1 MKSIQ
6 NPTVCIKSFK
16 STTICF
22 SMVDLLCKFL
32 IPTEINL
39 FYIFHNNNNKAVF
52 PGCNFSFMARQ
63 CYARGKDEGI
73 NNTELNSVITII
85 THLEGVVYFYVFF
98 ALLFKFLSTSS
109 ESWDKGKVTPISKDI
124 FLFWFLTATS
134 LCFKFNVFVS
144 YHLFMFFHCN
154 KQNAFEKTNLIE
166 QKKEDITL
174 QNSAGGK
181 YIYGP
186 PNFIYA
192 RKKRC
197 QIRYNAFLMNYNLYL
212 II

>member
-52 PGCNFSFMARQ
+52 PGCNFSFMVRQ

-85 THLEGVVYFYVFF
+85 THLEGVFLCVLCFAVQILVNKLRILRQGKGDPHIKRYFFVLISHSYFFVFQIQCFCFLSFVYVF
-98 ALLFKFLSTSS
+98 
-109 ESWDKGKVTPISKDI
+109 
-124 FLFWFLTATS
+124 S
-134 LCFKFNVFVS
+134 LQQTKRIRK
-144 YHLFMFFHCN
+144 N
-154 KQNAFEKTNLIE
+154 K
-166 QKKEDITL
+166 
-174 QNSAGGK
+174 
-181 YIYGP
+181 
-186 PNFIYA
+186 PN
-192 RKKRC
+192 RTKKRRHH
-197 QIRYNAFLMNYNLYL
+197 IAKFSGW
-212 II
+212 